1 MGMTRRTNMKSLIGK
16 GSMHMTSGGMK
27 AEAAKTVMKNEKGAV
42 TVIERG
48 IREDMIGIRTAEIEI
63 EIVIDLKDKVRGIV
77 MEKAAVE
84 ETTETIGIEETDQE
98 KGTTLG
104 EIEMT
109 VTPKGTTR
117 TGEDPALDLAT
128 NTIST
133 QEEVR
138 PDVPQKNKG
147 QERSNRAKNLQGR
160 HLKKGWL

>member
-1 MGMTRRTNMKSLIGK
+1 MKSLIGR
-16 GSMHMTSGGMK
+16 GSMHMTNGGMR

-42 TVIERG
+42 IVIERG
-48 IREDMIGIRTAEIEI
+48 IQEGKTGIRTVEI
-63 EIVIDLKDKVRGIV
+63 EIVIDLKDKVKGIE

-84 ETTETIGIEETDQE
+84 ETIETTRIGETDQE
-98 KGTTLG
+98 KGTIPE

-109 VTPKGTTR
+109 DTPKGMTG

-128 NTIST
+128 DTIST